1 MLDEK
6 AVFIGQV
13 PKLFE
18 CNAGTK
24 KRIQNK
30 ENIMSKIT
38 AGVKKRLHKA
48 RKQNY
53 SVPTWVIAKTKRR
66 VRTHS
71 KRRQWRRQKLD
82 VK

>member
-1 MLDEK
+1 
-6 AVFIGQV
+6 
-13 PKLFE
+13 
-18 CNAGTK
+18 
-24 KRIQNK
+24 
-30 ENIMSKIT
+30 MSKIT

-71 KRRQWRRQKLD
+71 KRRMWRRQKLD